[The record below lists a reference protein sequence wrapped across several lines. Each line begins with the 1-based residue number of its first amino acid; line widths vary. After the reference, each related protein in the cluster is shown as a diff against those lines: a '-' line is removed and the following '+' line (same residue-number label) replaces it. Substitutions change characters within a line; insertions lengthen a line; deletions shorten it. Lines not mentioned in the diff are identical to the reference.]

1 MSSASNDTSA
11 ISDCEADRV
20 STGITGLDDIL
31 GGGLDADRLY
41 LIEGKP
47 GTGKTTLALQFLLE
61 GTRRGE
67 KSLYVTLSESET
79 ELRLVAAR
87 HGWSLD
93 ELTIFELVP
102 PEASL
107 APDRELTIF
116 QPAELELGETTK
128 LILDRVNTINPRRI
142 VFDSLSEMRLL
153 AQDPLRYRRQILALS
168 ITSRGAT
175 QPCSCSTI

>member
-87 HGWSLD
+87 LSLIVAIPAD
-93 ELTIFELVP
+93 ALAKAADSQAVALAGTMLAQIF
-102 PEASL
+102 
-107 APDRELTIF
+107 T
-116 QPAELELGETTK
+116 
-128 LILDRVNTINPRRI
+128 
-142 VFDSLSEMRLL
+142 LSLL
-153 AQDPLRYRRQILALS
+153 ALTGTLMYFSLRVRSGEAPPDGVTAEARAEAPGGFAPP
-168 ITSRGAT
+168 RAGGG
-175 QPCSCSTI
+175 